1 MYKSPEEYSETLN
14 IVSASDHMS
23 LEEFTYLVNTYRKR
37 YELVLD
43 PKATWEE
50 QMEAYNK
57 CIEQFDNLMT

>member
-14 IVSASDHMS
+14 LVSAQEHLP
-23 LEEFTYLVNTYRKR
+23 LEEFMYLVNTYRKR

-43 PKATWEE
+43 PDATWEE